1 MRAEVANGFLQ
12 VYPEG
17 DQEEQDLMGFHKT
30 KINRKVGA
38 LFQKVKG
45 GRPLP
50 VKKLI
55 MIQITKKG
63 VKV

>member
-1 MRAEVANGFLQ
+1 MRAEVVNGFLQ
-12 VYPEG
+12 VYPQSE
-17 DQEEQDLMGFHKT
+17 QEEQDLMGFHKT

-45 GRPLP
+45 GQKLP
-50 VKKLI
+50 VRKLV
-55 MIQITKKG
+55 MIQVTKKG